1 MKNKSLSYWK
11 NREIGKSPEANHN
24 LYDSQN
30 VGLLELQSI
39 ETCGQNL
46 TVYLQ

>member
-1 MKNKSLSYWK
+1 MKNMKNKSVSYYK
-11 NREIGKSPEANHN
+11 NRDTGKSPEANHT

-39 ETCGQNL
+39 
-46 TVYLQ
+46 